1 MFQSGVC
8 HTDDRDGRCEIDAGS
23 VCTCLLPGLLVV
35 AVLLEEVV
43 QQQTNMTPKD
53 SVKWLCLVGRVN
65 HWLLGK
71 LRVLTA
77 MGLYSNLS

>member
-1 MFQSGVC
+1 M
-8 HTDDRDGRCEIDAGS
+8 
-23 VCTCLLPGLLVV
+23 V